1 MIRIEPFFH
10 VCRSGFRVTPSFSV
24 YPFLFFPARVLSR
37 PCLLRIHFFSP
48 LHPFMTHALPVSGP
62 GCRLPPLRNEKS
74 RPAVCRSGS
83 FSHGRSYGGMG
94 YLSFSAYLSS
104 PPHLASRNPLFA
116 NTFLVTV
123 LSQFLFR
130 SSLLW
135 PLFCA
140 PPLLR
145 SFFCSFP
152 FVADLFCGSPFCD
165 PLSRPLCGSPLL
177 RPLFR
182 GPLRGPLR
190 GPPGK
195 AIFGTGR
202 G

>member
-1 MIRIEPFFH
+1 MIRTEPFFH
-10 VCRSGFRVTPSFSV
+10 VCRSGCRVTPSFSV

-37 PCLLRIHFFSP
+37 PCLLRIHFVSP

-94 YLSFSAYLSS
+94 YLSFSGGPFFSATSRFAEPSLCEYFPRYS
-104 PPHLASRNPLFA
+104 P
-116 NTFLVTV
+116 
-123 LSQFLFR
+123 LSQ
-130 SSLLW
+130 SSFVVPLCGSSLW
-135 PLFCA
+135 PLFRS
-140 PPLLR
+140 PPT
-145 SFFCSFP
+145 
-152 FVADLFCGSPFCD
+152 
-165 PLSRPLCGSPLL
+165 L
-177 RPLFR
+177 RPLFC
-182 GPLRGPLR
+182 

>member
-1 MIRIEPFFH
+1 MIRTEPFFH
-10 VCRSGFRVTPSFSV
+10 VCRSGCRVTPSFSV

-74 RPAVCRSGS
+74 RPA
-83 FSHGRSYGGMG
+83 
-94 YLSFSAYLSS
+94 SADRDHSVMEDPTEAWDISLFPADLSS

-123 LSQFLFR
+123 LFR
-130 SSLLW
+130 SPLSQSSFVVPLCGSSLW
-135 PLFCA
+135 PLFRS
-140 PPLLR
+140 PPT
-145 SFFCSFP
+145 
-152 FVADLFCGSPFCD
+152 
-165 PLSRPLCGSPLL
+165 L
-177 RPLFR
+177 RPLFC
-182 GPLRGPLR
+182 

>member
-1 MIRIEPFFH
+1 MIRTEPFFH
-10 VCRSGFRVTPSFSV
+10 VCRSGCRVTPSFSV

-74 RPAVCRSGS
+74 RPA
-83 FSHGRSYGGMG
+83 
-94 YLSFSAYLSS
+94 SADRDHSVMEDPTEAWDISLFPADLSS

-123 LSQFLFR
+123 LFRSPLLWFLFVA
-130 SSLLW
+130 SLSQ
-135 PLFCA
+135 
-140 PPLLR
+140 PPH
-145 SFFCSFP
+145 F
-152 FVADLFCGSPFCD
+152 AA
-165 PLSRPLCGSPLL
+165 PLL
-177 RPLFR
+177 RPLFC
-182 GPLRGPLR
+182 